1 MKEDQTKE
9 DQMKQ
14 DETLNQW
21 FRFPNDRGWA
31 RCPICNDVW
40 NTWIFRYPLYAVW
53 HHCGLPP
60 DGRPGTISEQLCP
73 IHAKEIIVDGRA
85 KGQRIILNQ
94 DQLNEMTE
102 NGLHCPVCGRRTLK
116 LIHSRPNSWTCRR
129 CRASVVTDQ
138 VATSDGGM
146 EIKYCSFREDL
157 GKRKPEKL
165 PRRELG
171 WIDKGATVINR
182 M

>member
-1 MKEDQTKE
+1 MEEDSRKEEPMTE
-9 DQMKQ
+9 V
-14 DETLNQW
+14 ETYDLDLSVS
-21 FRFPNDRGWA
+21 RDAGWA

-40 NTWIFRYPLYAVW
+40 RLGYFVYPWYAVW
-53 HHCGLPP
+53 TNSYDPSNVSKQL
-60 DGRPGTISEQLCP
+60 QLCP
-73 IHAKEIIVDGRA
+73 IHMEEIIVERRA
-85 KGQRIILNQ
+85 KGKRTILDQ

-116 LIHSRPNSWTCRR
+116 LIHPRPNTWTCRR

-138 VATSDGGM
+138 VATSDGRI

-165 PRRELG
+165 PQREFGCLQ
-171 WIDKGATVINR
+171 KGTFRIER